1 MGISGIE
8 IREVVAC
15 DHVSV
20 NRLILT
26 NTQNFYTQGPAY
38 IVIEEGKIKVVC
50 PECLLRAT
58 KVS

>member
-1 MGISGIE
+1 MGILGIQ
-8 IREVVAC
+8 ITEVVAC
-15 DHVSV
+15 DHVGV
-20 NRLILT
+20 NRLVL
-26 NTQNFYTQGPAY
+26 NDTQNFYTRGPAY